1 MGEIQ
6 VKISKMP
13 IALGIIS
20 ILSSIAPTIGILVSI
35 CGIVISSRKLKK
47 HKCKAY
53 KIGLILNIIG
63 VILSILFFGILYIC
77 VYMYKFN

>member
-13 IALGIIS
+13 IVLGIIS
-20 ILSSIAPTIGILVSI
+20 IVLSIAPTIGVLASI
-35 CGIVISSRKLKK
+35 CGVVISSKKLKK

-53 KIGLILNIIG
+53 KIGLTLNIIG
-63 VILSILFFGILYIC
+63 LILSILFFGILYI
-77 VYMYKFN
+77 YIYKFN

>member
-13 IALGIIS
+13 LVLGIIS
-20 ILSSIAPTIGILVSI
+20 IVSSIAPTIGILVSI
-35 CGIVISSRKLKK
+35 CGIVISSKK
-47 HKCKAY
+47 IKKCKCKAY

-63 VILSILFFGILYIC
+63 LILSILFFSILYI
-77 VYMYKFN
+77 YIYKFN

>member
-13 IALGIIS
+13 IVLGTIS
-20 ILSSIAPTIGILVSI
+20 ILSSIAPTIGVLVSI
-35 CGIVISSRKLKK
+35 CGIVISSKKFKK

-53 KIGLILNIIG
+53 KIGLTLNIIG
-63 VILSILFFGILYIC
+63 LVLSILFFAILYM
-77 VYMYKFN
+77 YMYMHIFN